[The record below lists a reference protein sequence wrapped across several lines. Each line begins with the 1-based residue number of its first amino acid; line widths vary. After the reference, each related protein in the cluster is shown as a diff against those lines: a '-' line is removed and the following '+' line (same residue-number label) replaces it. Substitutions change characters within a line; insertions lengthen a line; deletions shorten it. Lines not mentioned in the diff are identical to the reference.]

1 MHQFP
6 IKRATYSSYKSSEGI
21 NFMTALEL
29 QFKQKK
35 EERTIYFMQSNNL
48 LYNIRV
54 SLNCGTMENGEFN
67 NRCINIF

>member
-1 MHQFP
+1 
-6 IKRATYSSYKSSEGI
+6 
-21 NFMTALEL
+21 MTALEL

-35 EERTIYFMQSNNL
+35 EERTIYSMQSNNL

-54 SLNCGTMENGEFN
+54 SLNCGTTENREFN